1 MFKEILQ
8 FSLFVSLVVAG
19 NSSEESGGLCLDQEE
34 VLYWCAAGTPLGEKL
49 SGALNTCSSPEE
61 EGGEKNCK
69 KGKKCP
75 GKGKGL
81 SAGGKKCPSVD
92 EAEAWFM
99 EDHQGRR
106 VSDVCL

>member
-8 FSLFVSLVVAG
+8 FSLVVALVVAG
-19 NSSEESGGLCLDQEE
+19 NSSEESGGLCLNPDE

-49 SGALNTCSSPEE
+49 GGALNTCSSPEE
-61 EGGEKNCK
+61 EGGEKKCK

-81 SAGGKKCPSVD
+81 SAGGKKCPSVEEV
-92 EAEAWFM
+92 EARFM
-99 EDHQGRR
+99 EDHQGKR
-106 VSDVCL
+106 VSDLYL